1 MRMRTLPCTY
11 EPNVF
16 LMSLLLF
23 FATFLIA
30 VRLKKFKDAPMFNAV
45 RKTVSDF
52 AVPLAL
58 LATTLTDYFVGV
70 PTPKLQVPA
79 RFARED
85 SAKKIWIPKSCVLSK
100 Y

>member
-1 MRMRTLPCTY
+1 MLPESGTDYPLPPTPCIY

-23 FATFLIA
+23 FATFLLA
-30 VRLKKFKDAPMFNAV
+30 VRLKAFKDAPMFNLA

-58 LATTLTDYFVGV
+58 LATTLTDYYAGV
-70 PTPKLQVPA
+70 NTPKLQVRLVPS
-79 RFARED
+79 FNMT
-85 SAKKIWIPKSCVLSK
+85 
-100 Y
+100 